1 MPTILTPTSSLGGTF
16 LELCKRLRAEA
27 GLSGSGPS
35 TVINQTGHYGN
46 VVRWV
51 QQAYSLILKLY
62 PWTFLWARETVD
74 LVDGQTDYGTFS
86 LANLGRI
93 WANSW
98 VNLTSSGYPRP
109 TYVSWETLDT
119 LALGSTVEGAPI
131 HWTRYPDGDVVVYPT
146 PDQAYSIRLEY
157 QKDGHRLLVDSDSP
171 LIPDT
176 SLHDAIV
183 YRALMLYGLYD
194 ANPDAYA
201 HGERQ
206 FNQLLSLM
214 VERYTKPVVFAPLS
228 LDQELVPEVPH
239 LV

>member
-1 MPTILTPTSSLGGTF
+1 MTPWPSAA
-16 LELCKRLRAEA
+16 RWR
-27 GLSGSGPS
+27 GS
-35 TVINQTGHYGN
+35 
-46 VVRWV
+46 
-51 QQAYSLILKLY
+51 Y
-62 PWTFLWARETVD
+62 PLD
-74 LVDGQTDYGTFS
+74 S
-86 LANLGRI
+86 I
-93 WANSW
+93 
-98 VNLTSSGYPRP
+98 PRRRR
-109 TYVSWETLDT
+109 
-119 LALGSTVEGAPI
+119 GC
-131 HWTRYPDGDVVVYPT
+131 HPT